1 MVIVKAF
8 DQAIWYLKIIFA
20 WGHSVCWIYLC
31 NYNLATTSPILRVK
45 CKPATKGL
53 NKHIYNADGQTVIP
67 PVSQSGNQSARQPV
81 GRRAHKDMWALHPL
95 PQWCRSNV
103 SWLWSS
109 KAEMY
114 RGPLTEDMHQ
124 ATLNLFFY
132 PFFLRLSSIIA
143 FPTSSHGKNKNTG
156 IWKAADYMKY
166 ILDFHIE
173 MRCSSSFCG
182 LCQIW
187 CQTDYST

>member
-1 MVIVKAF
+1 MQACNKRVIKKT
-8 DQAIWYLKIIFA
+8 YLKCR
-20 WGHSVCWIYLC
+20 WSNSHP
-31 NYNLATTSPILRVK
+31 TSK
-45 CKPATKGL
+45 
-53 NKHIYNADGQTVIP
+53 
-67 PVSQSGNQSARQPV
+67 SGNQSARQPV
-81 GRRAHKDMWALHPL
+81 GRWAHKDTWALHPL
-95 PQWCRSNV
+95 PQRCRSKV

-114 RGPLTEDMHQ
+114 GGPPTEDMHQ
-124 ATLNLFFY
+124 ATLNLFLLLLY
-132 PFFLRLSSIIA
+132 VCPPSLHFLPPLRE
-143 FPTSSHGKNKNTG
+143 KKNNKNTG

-182 LCQIW
+182 LRQIW